1 MDTLENY
8 RQIIEQVLTQYTHT
22 SYANVSVQNE
32 AIFDPHHN
40 RYCIISSG
48 WDGVR
53 RIHGCLIQVD
63 IIDQKVWIQRDDTE
77 DGIAYELEEAGIP
90 KTSIVLGF
98 KDVEVRKHTGYAIA

>member
-1 MDTLENY
+1 MDILDNY
-8 RQIIEQVLTQYTHT
+8 RQIIQKVLIQHTNT

-32 AIFDPHHN
+32 AIFDHNHN

-53 RIHGCLIQVD
+53 RIHGCLIHID
-63 IIDQKVWIQRDDTE
+63 IIEQQVWIQRDDTE
-77 DGIAYELEEAGIP
+77 DGVAYELEEAGIP

-98 KDVEVRKHTGYAIA
+98 KDVGVRKYTGYAVA